1 MPCLNE
7 TIITS
12 CLSVMCLLYMLAL
25 DVMHAIHRLFYN
37 IKLASQIQYN
47 VTKDISIL
55 FGFHSYI
62 GDIHIAFIR
71 CRQYVQIIISAFANP
86 YREFPVC
93 EDVPAIK
100 LEMLVFRLYC
110 S

>member
-62 GDIHIAFIR
+62 LVIFILPLFVAGNTFKSLSLLLPIHTENFL
-71 CRQYVQIIISAFANP
+71 FART
-86 YREFPVC
+86 YRPLSLKCWFL
-93 EDVPAIK
+93 D
-100 LEMLVFRLYC
+100 F
-110 S
+110 